1 MKEDKQLKQA
11 EYPIMS
17 AGPNRRTRRRKLA
30 PHSSKIAK
38 CSMNNPEIYRTNK
51 FNGNF

>member
-1 MKEDKQLKQA
+1 MSNKGVQKV

-17 AGPNRRTRRRKLA
+17 VGPNRRTRRRKIA

-38 CSMNNPEIYRTNK
+38 CSMNNSEAYRTNK

>member
-1 MKEDKQLKQA
+1 MSNKGVQKV

-17 AGPNRRTRRRKLA
+17 VGTNRRTRRRKIA